1 MSKTTHT
8 NPITGRTLKAENIDA
23 LDQAMRSR
31 RFAEPKW
38 ATFQQWKGTGRT
50 VKPGETGITLEGA
63 SGFQW
68 RVFNVSQTV
77 EGEAE
82 AARAPAVI
90 APRPPAAPATAR
102 KAKSSPRAGLKKVVS
117 KGARGAPAVTK
128 GSGLPAGWERHPV
141 TGHPMRPPAGVK
153 VADAIPF
160 GHDPKALAKVRR
172 EHAKHGRI
180 GAANTLVMLETT
192 GRTAEAALYRQGL
205 NNRRRDQPVAYNYG
219 PGRIDPADLVATPA
233 EEPQPD
239 AAAPAVIED
248 PAPAPAPEP
257 ANDAPPQA
265 DAPQVIAEPMPQPKA
280 KSVSWSDR
288 WLAKFGHRFK

>member
-23 LDQAMRSR
+23 LDLAMRSR

-50 VKPGETGITLEGA
+50 VKPGETGVTLEGA

-82 AARAPAVI
+82 AARPPAVI
-90 APRPPAAPATAR
+90 APQPAAPAAR
-102 KAKSSPRAGLKKVVS
+102 KAKSAPRAGLKKVIP

-128 GSGLPAGWERHPV
+128 ETGLPAGWQRHPV

-160 GHDPKALAKVRR
+160 GHDPKALAMVRR

-180 GAANTLVMLETT
+180 GAANTLVMLELAGLKSDAANYRKGMNERRRGE
-192 GRTAEAALYRQGL
+192 GRVGYNRHMVLTDSAAL
-205 NNRRRDQPVAYNYG
+205 AKE
-219 PGRIDPADLVATPA
+219 IAAEFAAAAEPAPEAIEEPTPA
-233 EEPQPD
+233 
-239 AAAPAVIED
+239 AAAE
-248 PAPAPAPEP
+248 PAPAPAP
-257 ANDAPPQA
+257 
-265 DAPQVIAEPMPQPKA
+265 QPEA
-280 KSVSWSDR
+280 KPLSFRER
-288 WLAKFGHRFK
+288 WLAKVGQLAR

>member
-8 NPITGRTLKAENIDA
+8 NPITGRALKAENLSA
-23 LDQAMRSR
+23 LDQVMQSQ

-50 VKPGETGITLEGA
+50 VKPGETGIILEGS

-82 AARAPAVI
+82 AARAPAPV
-90 APRPPAAPATAR
+90 AARPAAPAAR
-102 KAKSSPRAGLKKVVS
+102 KAKASPRAGVKKVVQ

-128 GSGLPAGWERHPV
+128 ETGLPAGWQRHPV

-160 GHDPKALAKVRR
+160 GHDPKALAMVRR

-180 GAANTLVMLETT
+180 GAANTLVMLETS
-192 GRTAEAALYRQGL
+192 GRKAEAALYRQGL
-205 NNRRRDQPVAYNYG
+205 NDRRRGQPVAYNYG

-233 EEPQPD
+233 EAPQATAPAPVAIEPAPAATEPTPALAPQPD
-239 AAAPAVIED
+239 AKPL
-248 PAPAPAPEP
+248 
-257 ANDAPPQA
+257 
-265 DAPQVIAEPMPQPKA
+265 
-280 KSVSWSDR
+280 SWR
-288 WLAKFGHRFK
+288 EQWLAKFGHRFK